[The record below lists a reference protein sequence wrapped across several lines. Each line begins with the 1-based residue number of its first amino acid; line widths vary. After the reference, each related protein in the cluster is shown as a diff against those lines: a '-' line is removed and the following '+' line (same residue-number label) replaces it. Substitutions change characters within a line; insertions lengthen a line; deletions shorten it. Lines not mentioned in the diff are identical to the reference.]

1 MSDLI
6 AQGPGAS
13 DRWRRQLPIDQPLVL
28 GRTTVWAVPWDDRI
42 SRVHVQLVWDDHV
55 LQVIKLPE
63 AKNPLFYRG
72 DDVTQAK
79 LLPGDH
85 FVIGNTTFTLAQE
98 RALVTMLAPEPQREQ
113 SFSRQELRQL
123 RFRHAD
129 DRIDLLS
136 QLPEKLADATGE
148 TAQFTCVVNMLLS
161 GIARAEAA
169 AVVELGDETI
179 GEKDGLGRAVQ
190 ILHWDRRLALQGDF
204 LPSERLILAAM
215 SAGKSVLHV
224 WERAVSQSDSPFTMQ
239 HGVDWA
245 FCTPIM
251 SNHRAT
257 LGIYV
262 AGSLAGG
269 SPTNTSGAESTF
281 AAESFGDD
289 LKFTELVASQLG
301 SVRQLQ
307 RLERQRAGLGQFFSP
322 IVLSA
327 LADADAEQV
336 LAPRETEVTVLFC
349 DLRGFSR
356 ASEQSADNLLELLE
370 RVSQALGVTTRQIC
384 EQGGVLGDFHGDA
397 VMGFWGWPLVTPDA
411 AVRAAR
417 TALAIRDELASVSA
431 SPQTRFRA
439 GIGIGTGMAV
449 AGKIGTQDQVKV
461 TVFGPVVNVAARLES
476 MTEQLRATI
485 LLDERTAEILRRQ
498 LPVNAGRLRRVA
510 RVLPVGMEQPL
521 MVSELLPPAGDA
533 AVLSDSQLADYE
545 RALDQFL
552 AGNWQAAF
560 DLLHR
565 VPAADRVKDFVTM
578 HIVQH
583 NRTPPRDWQGVISLA
598 SK

>member
-6 AQGPGAS
+6 AQGPGAA
-13 DRWRRQLPIDQPLVL
+13 DRWRRQLPLDQPVVL
-28 GRTTVWAVPWDDRI
+28 GRTTGWAVPWDDRI
-42 SRVHVQLVWDDHV
+42 SRAHAQLVWDDRV
-55 LQVIKLPE
+55 LQVTKMRE
-63 AKNPLFYRG
+63 AKNPLFFRG
-72 DDVTQAK
+72 DDVSQAS
-79 LLPGDH
+79 LMPGDH
-85 FVIGNTTFTLAQE
+85 FVIGSTTFSLAQE

-113 SFSRQELRQL
+113 TFSRQELRQL

-136 QLPEKLADATGE
+136 QLPEKLAEANGE
-148 TAQFTCVVNMLLS
+148 PAQLTCVVNMLLA

-169 AVVELGDETI
+169 AVVALGS
-179 GEKDGLGRAVQ
+179 KVVDGNNASGQAVQ
-190 ILHWDRRLALQGDF
+190 ILHWDRRLASQGDF
-204 LPSERLILAAM
+204 LPSERLIMAAM

-224 WERAVSQSDSPFTMQ
+224 WKRAVSQSDSPFTMQ

-245 FCTPIM
+245 FCTPVM
-251 SNHRAT
+251 ASQQAT
-257 LGIYV
+257 MGIYV
-262 AGSLAGG
+262 AGSLIGG
-269 SPTNTSGAESTF
+269 SSANASGAEATF
-281 AAESFGDD
+281 AGESFGDD
-289 LKFTELVASQLG
+289 LKFAELVASQLG

-349 DLRGFSR
+349 DLRGFTR

-417 TALAIRDELASVSA
+417 AALAIRAELASVNA
-431 SPQTRFRA
+431 LPKAKFRA

-461 TVFGPVVNVAARLES
+461 TAFGPVVNTAARLES
-476 MTEQLRATI
+476 MTEHLRAPI
-485 LLDERTAEILRRQ
+485 LLDERTAEILRQQ
-498 LPVNAGRLRRVA
+498 LPAGAGRLRRVA
-510 RVLPVGMEQPL
+510 RVLPIGMEQPL
-521 MVSELLPPAGDA
+521 MVTELLPPVGDA
-533 AVLSDSQLADYE
+533 TLLTDLQLADYE

-583 NRTPPRDWQGVISLA
+583 NRQAPVNWQGVIALE